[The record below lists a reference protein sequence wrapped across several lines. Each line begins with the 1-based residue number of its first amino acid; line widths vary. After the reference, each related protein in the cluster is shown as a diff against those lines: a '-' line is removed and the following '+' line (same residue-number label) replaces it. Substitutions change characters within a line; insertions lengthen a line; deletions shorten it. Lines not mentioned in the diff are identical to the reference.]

1 MNHLLIIS
9 CLKDAQITMLICLL
23 RRKNRLLMDRWIVIR
38 YIPIPI
44 VNRTNPRGADKLPAT
59 CGCRFLNL
67 PCKPPKGNVW
77 NHCADLAG
85 SAQATFRYNVGMLL
99 CPNEMPLLLNLTL
112 KLLSDTMLGCCS
124 VPMRCRYCS
133 ISRSSYFQTRC
144 RNAAPFRYDAAM
156 LLRFML
162 CYIQTRYCNYRI
174 EHSLCPLAECW
185 RTSTVLSEDTSVCL
199 AVILPGDTCTPAC
212 LAVILLSLRSNSL
225 LLLEILLLLLA
236 WMAFIFTPNLLPLL
250 CRYYSRLDTA
260 ALSA

>member
-23 RRKNRLLMDRWIVIR
+23 RRKNRLLMDRWIVVR

-99 CPNEMPLLLNLTL
+99 CPNAMPLLHNLTL